1 MNILLILIICLIF
14 ILAVITIIDKYTL
27 LISDNNIDNDYND
40 YNYNNKNYKNYKN
53 YKNDDKDEY
62 KNDDIIKDDKIFIKY
77 SSINNKLITI
87 DDYINLHHFINEIKS
102 SIYISE
108 INSNNKN
115 NIIEMISNDIQKTKL
130 KYNFNKLKNIFIIVK
145 KIEES
150 IKIVIF
156 YDGLIHNLQHF
167 KFIEN
172 DYSGYTIVYKLNLKN
187 KLFNHYLQ

>member
-27 LISDNNIDNDYND
+27 LISDNANANNYND
-40 YNYNNKNYKNYKN
+40 YKNNYYN
-53 YKNDDKDEY
+53 YKNDDKYEY

-87 DDYINLHHFINEIKS
+87 DDYVNLHHFINEIKS

-115 NIIEMISNDIQKTKL
+115 NIIEMISNDMQKTNL

>member
-27 LISDNNIDNDYND
+27 LISDNNIANANANNYND
-40 YNYNNKNYKNYKN
+40 YKNNYYNYR
-53 YKNDDKDEY
+53 NDDKDEY

-87 DDYINLHHFINEIKS
+87 DDYVNLHHFINEIKS

>member
-27 LISDNNIDNDYND
+27 LISDNNIDNHYND
-40 YNYNNKNYKNYKN
+40 YNYKNKIYKN

-77 SSINNKLITI
+77 SSIKNKLITI

-130 KYNFNKLKNIFIIVK
+130 KYNFNKLKNIFLIVK

>member
-27 LISDNNIDNDYND
+27 LISDNNIDNANANNYND
-40 YNYNNKNYKNYKN
+40 YKNNYYN
-53 YKNDDKDEY
+53 YKNDDEY
-62 KNDDIIKDDKIFIKY
+62 KNDDIIKDDKIFTKY

-87 DDYINLHHFINEIKS
+87 DDYVNLHHFINEIKS

-115 NIIEMISNDIQKTKL
+115 NIIEMISNDMQKTKL
-130 KYNFNKLKNIFIIVK
+130 TYNFNKLKNIFIIVK

-187 KLFNHYLQ
+187 KLFNHYLR

>member
-27 LISDNNIDNDYND
+27 LISDNNIANANANNYND
-40 YNYNNKNYKNYKN
+40 YKNNYYN
-53 YKNDDKDEY
+53 YKNDDKYEY

-87 DDYINLHHFINEIKS
+87 DDYVNLHHFINDIKS

-130 KYNFNKLKNIFIIVK
+130 TYNFNKLKNIFIIVK

-187 KLFNHYLQ
+187 KLFNHYLR

>member
-14 ILAVITIIDKYTL
+14 ILAIITIIDKYTL
-27 LISDNNIDNDYND
+27 LISDNNIDNANNYND
-40 YNYNNKNYKNYKN
+40 Y
-53 YKNDDKDEY
+53 KNDDEY

-87 DDYINLHHFINEIKS
+87 DDYVNLHHFINEIKS

-115 NIIEMISNDIQKTKL
+115 NIIEMISNDMQKTKL
-130 KYNFNKLKNIFIIVK
+130 TYNFNKLKNIFIIVK

>member
-27 LISDNNIDNDYND
+27 LISDNNIDNANANNYND
-40 YNYNNKNYKNYKN
+40 YKNNYN
-53 YKNDDKDEY
+53 YKNDDEY
-62 KNDDIIKDDKIFIKY
+62 KNDDIIKDDKIFTKY

-87 DDYINLHHFINEIKS
+87 DDYVNLHHFINEIKS

-115 NIIEMISNDIQKTKL
+115 NIIEMISNDMQKTKL
-130 KYNFNKLKNIFIIVK
+130 TYNFNKLKNIFIIVK

>member
-27 LISDNNIDNDYND
+27 LISDNNIDNANNYND
-40 YNYNNKNYKNYKN
+40 Y
-53 YKNDDKDEY
+53 KNDDEY

-87 DDYINLHHFINEIKS
+87 DDYVNLHHFINEIKS

-115 NIIEMISNDIQKTKL
+115 NIIEMISNDMQKTKL
-130 KYNFNKLKNIFIIVK
+130 TYNFNKLKNIFIIVK